1 MFHEPS
7 VPPPHPLPPVGSG
20 PVYQILALKLAE
32 RTGSTS
38 RYLYLTDPDQQTTIA
53 FYFWV
58 LKGPTETI
66 LVDTGFTPELADAR
80 EIQTYLHTPAEQLYR
95 LGIDRFEVKHVIL
108 THLHWDHLGGIH
120 LFPNATFSLQRRE
133 LMFYTGPLV
142 RFHGLSSFVTP
153 EDVTALVELNFKG
166 QVHLLEGTAEVRPG
180 VWVIW
185 VGGHTPGSQIVAVDT
200 SKGRAV
206 LPGDAAQLYRN
217 VQELIPSGI
226 FVNLPEFY
234 LGLEAIRATASSP
247 DLIFPSH
254 DPLISTRYPP
264 AEEDIVLLVGG

>member
-7 VPPPHPLPPVGSG
+7 IPPPSLPPLGSG
-20 PVYQILALKLAE
+20 PAYRILALRLAE

-53 FYFWV
+53 YYFWV

-66 LVDTGFTPELADAR
+66 IVDTGFTPELAEAR
-80 EIQTYLHTPAEQLYR
+80 GIKTYLHTPAEQLHR
-95 LGIDRFEVKHVIL
+95 LGIDRFEVEHVIL
-108 THLHWDHLGGIH
+108 THLHWDHLGGLH
-120 LFPNATFSLQRRE
+120 LFPNATFYVQRRE

-142 RFHGLSSFVTP
+142 RFQGLGSFVTP

-166 QVHLLEGTAEVRPG
+166 RVRLLEGAAEVRPG
-180 VWVIW
+180 VFAIP
-185 VGGHTPGSQIVAVDT
+185 VGGHTPGSQIVAVET

-206 LPGDAAQLYRN
+206 LSGDAAPLSRN
-217 VQELIPSGI
+217 IQELIPSGI

-234 LGLEAIRATASSP
+234 LGLETIRTTASSP

-254 DPLISTRYPP
+254 DPLLSTRYPQ
-264 AEEDIVLLVGG
+264 AGEGIVLLVGD